1 MKEFLIKLED
11 QWLINGIERYGK
23 LRNLDF
29 QTSLIELTKM
39 GLYIFE
45 ETGKLFQKEVL
56 EKIQSAIQTGKI
68 RPHDFIAKLLYEIKT
83 EVKWG

>member
-11 QWLINGIERYGK
+11 QELISGIERYGE
-23 LRNLDF
+23 LRKLDF
-29 QTSLIELTKM
+29 QTSLIEIAKM

-45 ETGKLFQKEVL
+45 KTGKLFPQEVY
-56 EKIQSAIQTGKI
+56 EKIKLAFQTGKI
-68 RPHDFIAKLLYEIKT
+68 KPYDFLAKLLYEIET